1 MLVMTRHKNTCCS
14 SWKEY
19 LSYTQNHNK
28 FGRLETRV
36 QAELQIQPNWGEY
49 KLEKQVNKGNN
60 RKNRR

>member
-1 MLVMTRHKNTCCS
+1 MLVMTKHKNTCCS

-36 QAELQIQPNWGEY
+36 QAELQIQPN
-49 KLEKQVNKGNN
+49 
-60 RKNRR
+60 